1 MKKVGV
7 QLNDAH
13 CAPERNGCFIE
24 KARFQVES
32 TFTLCLCYGWHT
44 NVCYVCDNA
53 RTMTIVTSLLCSLS
67 DVTYG
72 CEAVHF
78 RPSSFFVLL
87 CGPQGIPTRLPN
99 LNRNT
104 NNYMLIEFGKVP
116 PPLLFQLSRR
126 VGAVMRWCIIHQCL
140 LWYMHRR
147 TRRSPGEGRNND
159 LSILIIMVVW
169 CWLLCCTRSST
180 CQWVRER

>member
-116 PPLLFQLSRR
+116 P
-126 VGAVMRWCIIHQCL
+126 
-140 LWYMHRR
+140 
-147 TRRSPGEGRNND
+147 
-159 LSILIIMVVW
+159 
-169 CWLLCCTRSST
+169 LCCFNCLVEWAPSWGGASSINVYCDT
-180 CQWVRER
+180 CIDAHDGPQGREGTMIYLFW